1 MEQTYYL
8 IIIFALA
15 VEYLL
20 STVSSIL
27 DMGNIVEE
35 VPADFQDVYDREKYA
50 RSQSYLR
57 DRTRFGIFSSTFSL
71 LLILVV
77 IHTGLFGVLDQFV
90 RVQTNQPILA
100 GLLFFGI
107 IFIIQDIISLP
118 FSIYSTF
125 VIEEKFEFNRT
136 TPKTFVIDKLKG
148 YALTVILGSAVI
160 VPILFFFERFGPRG
174 WWIAWGLVT
183 LFMIAV
189 QPLFVHVIAPLFNKF
204 TPLEEGELRTAIEE
218 YSEKVKFP
226 IGRIDVMDGS
236 KRSGHSN
243 AYFSGL
249 GKSRRIALFDTLLE
263 KHTTEEIISV
273 VAHEVGHYKRKHII
287 KGTALGI
294 LETGVMLFIFNLIMK
309 DAALFAVFGVS
320 DISVY
325 GGLVFFAMLY
335 APVSMITSLLTT
347 AVSRKNEFE
356 ADTFSLETTKN
367 PQALV
372 NMLKGLAANN
382 LAHLTPHPL
391 KVFLSYSHPPVISR
405 IAAVTQNNQ

>member
-35 VPADFQDVYDREKYA
+35 VPADFKDVYDREKYA

-136 TPKTFVIDKLKG
+136 TPKIFVIDKLKG

-174 WWIAWGLVT
+174 WWIAWALVT

-204 TPLEEGELRTAIEE
+204 TPLKEGELRTAIEK

-356 ADTFSLETTKN
+356 ADIFSLQTTEN

-405 IAAVTQNNQ
+405 IAAVTQK

>member
-90 RVQTNQPILA
+90 RVQTIQPILA

-204 TPLEEGELRTAIEE
+204 TPLEEGELRLAIEK

-356 ADTFSLETTKN
+356 ADTFSLETTEN

-405 IAAVTQNNQ
+405 IAAVTQK

>member
-90 RVQTNQPILA
+90 RVQTIQPILA

-204 TPLEEGELRTAIEE
+204 TPLEEGELRLAIEE

-273 VAHEVGHYKRKHII
+273 VAHEVGHYKQKHII

-309 DAALFAVFGVS
+309 DAALFSVFGVS

-356 ADTFSLETTKN
+356 ADTFSLETTEN

-405 IAAVTQNNQ
+405 IAAVTQK

>member
-174 WWIAWGLVT
+174 WWIAWALVT

-309 DAALFAVFGVS
+309 DVALFSVFGVS

-405 IAAVTQNNQ
+405 IAAVTQK

>member
-90 RVQTNQPILA
+90 RVQTIQPILA

-174 WWIAWGLVT
+174 WWIAWALVT

-356 ADTFSLETTKN
+356 ADTFSLETTEN

-405 IAAVTQNNQ
+405 IAAVTQK

>member
-107 IFIIQDIISLP
+107 IFIIQEIISLP

-125 VIEEKFEFNRT
+125 VIEEKFEFNHT

-174 WWIAWGLVT
+174 WWIAWALVT

-405 IAAVTQNNQ
+405 IAAVTQK

>member
-8 IIIFALA
+8 IIIFAL
-15 VEYLL
+15 VGEYLL

-90 RVQTNQPILA
+90 RVQTTQPILA

-160 VPILFFFERFGPRG
+160 VPILYFFERFGPGG

-204 TPLEEGELRTAIEE
+204 TPLEEGELRLAIEE

-226 IGRIDVMDGS
+226 IGRIDIMDGS

-325 GGLVFFAMLY
+325 GGLGFFAMLY
-335 APVSMITSLLTT
+335 APVSMITSLFTT

-356 ADTFSLETTKN
+356 ADTFALETTEN
-367 PQALV
+367 PKALV

-391 KVFLSYSHPPVISR
+391 KVFLSYSHPPVKER
-405 IAAVTQNNQ
+405 IAAVAQG

>member
-136 TPKTFVIDKLKG
+136 TPKIFVIDKLKG

-204 TPLEEGELRTAIEE
+204 TPLEEGELRLAIEE

-405 IAAVTQNNQ
+405 IAAVTQK

>member
-90 RVQTNQPILA
+90 RVQTIQPILA

-174 WWIAWGLVT
+174 WWIAWALVT

-405 IAAVTQNNQ
+405 IAAVTQK

>member
-35 VPADFQDVYDREKYA
+35 VPADFQNVYDREKYA

-174 WWIAWGLVT
+174 WWIAWAMVT

-405 IAAVTQNNQ
+405 IAAVTQK

>member
-174 WWIAWGLVT
+174 WWIAWALVT

-356 ADTFSLETTKN
+356 ADTFSLETTEN

-405 IAAVTQNNQ
+405 IAAVTQK

>member
-90 RVQTNQPILA
+90 RVQTIQPILA

-204 TPLEEGELRTAIEE
+204 TPLEEGELRLAIEK

-263 KHTTEEIISV
+263 KHTTEEILSV

-309 DAALFAVFGVS
+309 DAALFSVFGVS

-356 ADTFSLETTKN
+356 ADTFSLETTEN
-367 PQALV
+367 PKALV

-405 IAAVTQNNQ
+405 IAAVTQK

>member
-107 IFIIQDIISLP
+107 IFIIKDIISLP

-174 WWIAWGLVT
+174 WWIAWALVT

-405 IAAVTQNNQ
+405 IAAVTQK

>member
-90 RVQTNQPILA
+90 RVQTIQPILA

-125 VIEEKFEFNRT
+125 VIEEKFKFNRT
-136 TPKTFVIDKLKG
+136 TPKIFVIDKLKG

-356 ADTFSLETTKN
+356 ADIFSLQTTEN

-405 IAAVTQNNQ
+405 IAAVTQK

>member
-90 RVQTNQPILA
+90 RVQTIQPILA

-204 TPLEEGELRTAIEE
+204 TPLEEGELRLAIEE

-273 VAHEVGHYKRKHII
+273 VAHEVGHYKQKHII

-356 ADTFSLETTKN
+356 ADTFSLETTEN

-405 IAAVTQNNQ
+405 IAAVTQK

>member
-90 RVQTNQPILA
+90 RVQTIQPILA

-160 VPILFFFERFGPRG
+160 VPILFFFERFGTRG
-174 WWIAWGLVT
+174 WWIAWALVT

-204 TPLEEGELRTAIEE
+204 TPLKEGELRTAIEK

-309 DAALFAVFGVS
+309 DAALFSVFGVKVHLFS
-320 DISVY
+320 LKSS
-325 GGLVFFAMLY
+325 GGL
-335 APVSMITSLLTT
+335 
-347 AVSRKNEFE
+347 
-356 ADTFSLETTKN
+356 
-367 PQALV
+367 
-372 NMLKGLAANN
+372 
-382 LAHLTPHPL
+382 
-391 KVFLSYSHPPVISR
+391 SYTLR
-405 IAAVTQNNQ
+405 YR

>member
-90 RVQTNQPILA
+90 RVQTNQPILV

-148 YALTVILGSAVI
+148 YALTVILGSAAI

-174 WWIAWGLVT
+174 WWIAWAMVT
-183 LFMIAV
+183 LFMIVV

-356 ADTFSLETTKN
+356 ADTFSLETTNN

-405 IAAVTQNNQ
+405 IAAVTQK

>member
-356 ADTFSLETTKN
+356 ADTFSLETTEN

-405 IAAVTQNNQ
+405 IAAVTQK

>member
-20 STVSSIL
+20 STISSIL

-174 WWIAWGLVT
+174 WWIAWALVT

-405 IAAVTQNNQ
+405 IAAVTQK

>member
-77 IHTGLFGVLDQFV
+77 IHTGLFGVLDQLV
-90 RVQTNQPILA
+90 RIQTNQPILA

-174 WWIAWGLVT
+174 WWIAWALVT

>member
-90 RVQTNQPILA
+90 RVQTTQPILA

-136 TPKTFVIDKLKG
+136 TPKTFMIDKLKG

-204 TPLEEGELRTAIEE
+204 TPLEEGELRLAIEE

-309 DAALFAVFGVS
+309 DAELFAVFGVS

-356 ADTFSLETTKN
+356 ADTFSLETTEN

>member
-90 RVQTNQPILA
+90 RVQTIQPILA

-356 ADTFSLETTKN
+356 ADTFSLETTEN

-405 IAAVTQNNQ
+405 IAAVTQK

>member
-90 RVQTNQPILA
+90 RVQTIQPILA

-356 ADTFSLETTKN
+356 ADIFSLQTTEN

-405 IAAVTQNNQ
+405 IAAVTQK

>member
-90 RVQTNQPILA
+90 RVQTIQPILA

-204 TPLEEGELRTAIEE
+204 TPLEEGELRLAIEE

-309 DAALFAVFGVS
+309 DAELFSVFGVS

-405 IAAVTQNNQ
+405 IAAVTQK

>member
-90 RVQTNQPILA
+90 RVQTIQPILA

-174 WWIAWGLVT
+174 WLIAWGLVT

-356 ADTFSLETTKN
+356 ADTFSLETTEN

-405 IAAVTQNNQ
+405 IAAVTQK

>member
-8 IIIFALA
+8 IIIFALM
-15 VEYLL
+15 VEYLF
-20 STVSSIL
+20 STISSIL
-27 DMGNIVEE
+27 DMRNIIEE
-35 VPADFQDVYDREKYA
+35 VPTEFQDVYDSEKYA
-50 RSQSYLR
+50 KSQSYLR

-77 IHTGLFGVLDQFV
+77 IHTGLFGVLDHFV
-90 RVQTNQPILA
+90 RIQTNQPIFA

-107 IFIIQDIISLP
+107 IFVIQDVINLP

-136 TPKTFVIDKLKG
+136 TPKTFVVDKLKG
-148 YALTVILGSAVI
+148 YALTIVLGSMVI
-160 VPILFFFERFGPRG
+160 VPILYFFETFGPSG
-174 WWIAWGLVT
+174 WWIAWVLVT
-183 LFMIAV
+183 LFIIAV
-189 QPLFVHVIAPLFNKF
+189 QPLFVHVIAPMFNKF
-204 TPLEEGELRTAIEE
+204 TPLEEGELRTAIER

-294 LETGVMLFIFNLIMK
+294 LETGVMLFIFNLIMT

-325 GGLVFFAMLY
+325 GGLVVFAMLY
-335 APVSMITSLLTT
+335 APVSMITSLFTT
-347 AVSRKNEFE
+347 AISRKNEFE
-356 ADTFSLETTKN
+356 ADTYSLETTEN

-372 NMLKGLAANN
+372 NMLKGLAADN

-391 KVFLSYSHPPVISR
+391 KVFLSYSHPPVTAR
-405 IAAVTQNNQ
+405 IAAVTQK

>member
-136 TPKTFVIDKLKG
+136 TPKTFVIDKFKG
-148 YALTVILGSAVI
+148 YALTIILGSAVI

-174 WWIAWGLVT
+174 WWIAWALVT

-309 DAALFAVFGVS
+309 DVALFSVFGVS

-405 IAAVTQNNQ
+405 IAAVTQK

>member
-90 RVQTNQPILA
+90 RVHTIQPILA

-174 WWIAWGLVT
+174 WWIAWALVT

-405 IAAVTQNNQ
+405 IAAVTQK

>member
-90 RVQTNQPILA
+90 RVQTIQPILA

-204 TPLEEGELRTAIEE
+204 TPLEEGELRLAIEE

-309 DAALFAVFGVS
+309 DAELFAVFGVS

-356 ADTFSLETTKN
+356 ADTFSLETTEN

-405 IAAVTQNNQ
+405 IAAVTQK

>member
-20 STVSSIL
+20 STISSIL

-90 RVQTNQPILA
+90 RVQTIQPILA

-204 TPLEEGELRTAIEE
+204 TPLEEGELRTAIDE

-356 ADTFSLETTKN
+356 ADIFSLQTTEN

-405 IAAVTQNNQ
+405 IAAVTQK